1 MNPRWNMKKI
11 LNESWMPDKKI
22 LDDFGIKKEW
32 FKRYPSELSGGEL
45 QRFSILRSLN
55 PKTKFIIADEIT
67 TMLDCVTQVQI
78 WTSLL
83 KIAKE
88 NEVGILVV
96 SHDHNLLNRITDKII
111 YFNDLNG

>member
-1 MNPRWNMKKI
+1 M
-11 LNESWMPDKKI
+11 
-22 LDDFGIKKEW
+22 
-32 FKRYPSELSGGEL
+32 
-45 QRFSILRSLN
+45 
-55 PKTKFIIADEIT
+55 
-67 TMLDCVTQVQI
+67 
-78 WTSLL
+78 TSLL